1 MSPMITKKLF
11 TTVAIILPIMLCSCA
26 SSTVTERN
34 IRMELSRAKRMIQ
47 TDRDKMV
54 KLKDKKVNKRGFFY
68 VIDNSGLVVY
78 HPQELLIGRNFNNYW
93 FIQAILKNR
102 SGCLS
107 YLVGT
112 QEHYIFFDN
121 INRSQI
127 LCYSVSAADME
138 GPLDKCARVS
148 PEDVQTGDEAE
159 GGAEPRIESQGETD
173 GSSESK

>member
-11 TTVAIILPIMLCSCA
+11 TTVTIILPIMLCSCA

-78 HPQELLIGRNFNNYW
+78 HPQELLIGRNFSNYW
-93 FIQAILKNR
+93 FIQSHFKEPQRMSELPGRHPGAL
-102 SGCLS
+102 
-107 YLVGT
+107 YL
-112 QEHYIFFDN
+112 FD

-138 GPLDKCARVS
+138 GPLDKCVRVS
-148 PEDVQTGDEAE
+148 PEDVQAGDEAE